1 MSEKKIEA
9 AKRQYVHN
17 RNWRRARDR
26 ALVKLARMHSD
37 EYRELLK
44 RERAHDEQTGKKW
57 VDIDG
62 ATIVSDVGTQ
72 PITTAEPK
80 DFSPD
85 NNRTNESYYGGE
97 A

>member
-1 MSEKKIEA
+1 MSDKKIEA

-44 RERAHDEQTGKKW
+44 RERALDEQEGRKW
-57 VDIDG
+57 LDIDG
-62 ATIVSDVGTQ
+62 TTSDVGLRSATRDSAT
-72 PITTAEPK
+72 PETSNTG
-80 DFSPD
+80 
-85 NNRTNESYYGGE
+85 TNQGYDGGE

>member
-37 EYRELLK
+37 EYRELLD
-44 RERAHDEQTGKKW
+44 REKANDEAQGRKW
-57 VDIDG
+57 IDIDG
-62 ATIVSDVGTQ
+62 TTNTVGVGPTIT
-72 PITTAEPK
+72 PIAGVREASN
-80 DFSPD
+80 DSQDQGD
-85 NNRTNESYYGGE
+85 NGGE

>member
-1 MSEKKIEA
+1 LSEKKIEA

-44 RERAHDEQTGKKW
+44 RERADDEQTGKKW
-57 VDIDG
+57 IDIDG
-62 ATIVSDVGTQ
+62 ATITNNVGTQ
-72 PITTAEPK
+72 PITTVEHSNEA
-80 DFSPD
+80 S
-85 NNRTNESYYGGE
+85 NNRAYKSNDGGE
-97 A
+97 V

>member
-1 MSEKKIEA
+1 MSDKKIEA

-26 ALVKLARMHSD
+26 ALVKLARIHRD

-44 RERAHDEQTGKKW
+44 REKANDEAQGRKW
-57 VDIDG
+57 LDIDG
-62 ATIVSDVGTQ
+62 
-72 PITTAEPK
+72 TTSTTVLPVREGEGWV
-80 DFSPD
+80 DFSAS
-85 NNRTNESYYGGE
+85 NNSSNKSNDGGE

>member
-26 ALVKLARMHSD
+26 ALVKLARMHAD

-57 VDIDG
+57 IDIDG
-62 ATIVSDVGTQ
+62 ATAASNVGTQ
-72 PITTAEPK
+72 PITAVKHEP
-80 DFSPD
+80 
-85 NNRTNESYYGGE
+85 NNERAYKSNDGGE

>member
-26 ALVKLARMHSD
+26 ALVKLARMHVD

-57 VDIDG
+57 IDIDG
-62 ATIVSDVGTQ
+62 TTNDVGIR
-72 PITTAEPK
+72 PTTTFNAQAE
-80 DFSPD
+80 SG
-85 NNRTNESYYGGE
+85 NGGENEGYNGGE

>member
-1 MSEKKIEA
+1 MSEKKIKA

-57 VDIDG
+57 IDIDG
-62 ATIVSDVGTQ
+62 TTTASNVGTQ
-72 PITTAEPK
+72 PITTVEHSNEA
-80 DFSPD
+80 S
-85 NNRTNESYYGGE
+85 NNRAYKSNDGGE
-97 A
+97 V

>member
-1 MSEKKIEA
+1 MSDKKIEA

-26 ALVKLARMHSD
+26 ALVKLARMHAD

-57 VDIDG
+57 IDIDG
-62 ATIVSDVGTQ
+62 TTVVSNLDIQ
-72 PITTAEPK
+72 PITATPA
-80 DFSPD
+80 DHSPD

>member
-1 MSEKKIEA
+1 MSDKKIEA

-26 ALVKLARMHSD
+26 ALVKLARIHRD

-44 RERAHDEQTGKKW
+44 RERAYDEAEGRKW
-57 VDIDG
+57 IDIDG
-62 ATIVSDVGTQ
+62 TTSNSISSVSTGEVPADH
-72 PITTAEPK
+72 
-80 DFSPD
+80 SPD
-85 NNRTNESYYGGE
+85 NNRTHKSNYGGE

>member
-1 MSEKKIEA
+1 MSDKKIEA

-26 ALVKLARMHSD
+26 ALVKLARMHVD

-57 VDIDG
+57 IDIDG
-62 ATIVSDVGTQ
+62 VTAASNVGTQ
-72 PITTAEPK
+72 PITAVKHEA
-80 DFSPD
+80 
-85 NNRTNESYYGGE
+85 NNERAYKSNDGGE

>member
-1 MSEKKIEA
+1 MSDKKIEA

-26 ALVKLARMHSD
+26 ALVKLARMHSE

-57 VDIDG
+57 LDIDG
-62 ATIVSDVGTQ
+62 TTTDSNVDTRPGS
-72 PITTAEPK
+72 TAEYET
-80 DFSPD
+80 
-85 NNRTNESYYGGE
+85 NNDRTHEGNNGGE

>member
-1 MSEKKIEA
+1 MSDKKIAA

-26 ALVKLARMHSD
+26 ALVKLARIHRD

-44 RERAHDEQTGKKW
+44 RERAYDEVQGRKW
-57 VDIDG
+57 IDIDG
-62 ATIVSDVGTQ
+62 TTNDVGIR
-72 PITTAEPK
+72 PTTTVDAQTEASNHSENQGY
-80 DFSPD
+80 D
-85 NNRTNESYYGGE
+85 GGE

>member
-1 MSEKKIEA
+1 LNEKKIEA

-26 ALVKLARMHSD
+26 ALVKLAKMHLE
-37 EYRELLK
+37 EYQELLK

-57 VDIDG
+57 LDIDG
-62 ATIVSDVGTQ
+62 TTTASNVGTQ
-72 PITTAEPK
+72 PITTPEH
-80 DFSPD
+80 D
-85 NNRTNESYYGGE
+85 NEASNKRAYKSNYGGE